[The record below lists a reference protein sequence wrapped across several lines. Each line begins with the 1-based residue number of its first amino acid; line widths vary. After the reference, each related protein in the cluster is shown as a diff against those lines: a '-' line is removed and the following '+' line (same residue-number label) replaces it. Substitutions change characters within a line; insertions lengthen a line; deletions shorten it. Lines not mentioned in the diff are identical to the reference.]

1 MSKHDTVRL
10 LHSERCSVAE
20 IALAVNWRPCN
31 VRWFIR
37 NWIDTDGE

>member
-10 LHSERCSVAE
+10 LHAERCSVAE
-20 IALAVNWRPCN
+20 IALAVNLRPCN

-37 NWIDTDGE
+37 NWIDTDGD

>member
-10 LHSERCSVAE
+10 LHAERCSIVE

-37 NWIDTDGE
+37 NWIDTDGD

>member
-10 LHSERCSVAE
+10 LHAERCSVEE

-37 NWIDTDGE
+37 NWIDTDGD